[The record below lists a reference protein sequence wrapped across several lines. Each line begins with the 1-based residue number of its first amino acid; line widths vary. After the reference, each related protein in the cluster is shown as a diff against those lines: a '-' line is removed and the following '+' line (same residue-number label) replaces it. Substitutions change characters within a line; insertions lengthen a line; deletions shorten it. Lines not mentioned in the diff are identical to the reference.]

1 MALLDGIAIR
11 FTMGSFGI
19 AIDAA
24 AVLAGLTAGLVL
36 GLIGALPAILR
47 CLALPI
53 PSALRS

>member
-1 MALLDGIAIR
+1 
-11 FTMGSFGI
+11 MGSFGI

-24 AVLAGLTAGLVL
+24 AVLAGLSAGLVL